1 MIKKVIDT
9 INKYNL
15 IKNGDSIV
23 IGLSGGAD
31 SVCLT
36 LVLNEL
42 KKEYNL
48 KLKAVH
54 INHKLRGEESDRDM
68 NFCKEFCDRLEI
80 PLKVYEFDVEKL
92 ARENKTGVEEF
103 ARNLRYKCFNENVTD
118 GKIATAHN
126 LDDVAET
133 MILNITRGASVNGLC
148 SIPAK
153 RDNIIRPLIN
163 VSREEIENYLSGI
176 SQRFVTDSTN
186 LTDEYTRNKIR
197 HNVIPVLKEINPAFL
212 QSVKRLKNIAEIQSD
227 YFDKKAAKLLK
238 DNVSV
243 ERLKNENESVI
254 FAYVSAL
261 IKQKLCVSLDFSH
274 IEKCVDVIKNY
285 GKCQL
290 PKGYLFVNEKNNI
303 KIKKNDEFLSNDFE
317 VKFELKTKTPYNS
330 YVSKVISIDEYKNTK
345 NVYNLFLNNAI
356 DYDKICDSLILRNR
370 RAGDKIRLKNQKVTK
385 EIKKIYNEKKIPLDV
400 RNKLCVLDCNGKVI
414 WAEDIG
420 VSGEFCVTKDTK
432 KVLLITREVDYY

>member
-68 NFCKEFCDRLEI
+68 NFCKEFCNELKI

-92 ARENKTGVEEF
+92 AKENKTGVEEF
-103 ARNLRYKCFNENVTD
+103 ARNLRYKCFSENATD
-118 GKIATAHN
+118 SKIATAHN

-133 MILNITRGASVNGLC
+133 LILNITRGSSINGLC

-163 VSREEIENYLSGI
+163 VSREEIENYLSNI

-238 DNVSV
+238 DDVSV
-243 ERLKNENESVI
+243 ENLKSEHDSVI

-261 IKQKLCVSLDFSH
+261 VKQNLGVSIDFSH
-274 IEKCVDVIKNY
+274 IEKCVDVIKNG

-290 PKGYLFVNEKNNI
+290 PKGFLFIAEKNNI
-303 KIKKNDEFLSNDFE
+303 KIKKNDDFLSNDFE
-317 VKFELKTKTPYNS
+317 VKFDLKVKTPYNS
-330 YVSKVISIDEYKNTK
+330 YISKVIGIDEYKNTK
-345 NVYNLFLNNAI
+345 NVYNLFLNSAI

-400 RNKLCVLDCNGKVI
+400 RNKLCVLDCNGKII
-414 WAEDIG
+414 WAEG
-420 VSGEFCVTKDTK
+420 VGASGEVCVTKDTK

>member
-1 MIKKVIDT
+1 
-9 INKYNL
+9 
-15 IKNGDSIV
+15 
-23 IGLSGGAD
+23 
-31 SVCLT
+31 
-36 LVLNEL
+36 
-42 KKEYNL
+42 
-48 KLKAVH
+48 
-54 INHKLRGEESDRDM
+54 M

-330 YVSKVISIDEYKNTK
+330 YVSKVMSIDEFKNTK

-420 VSGEFCVTKDTK
+420 VSGEFCITKDTK

>member
-1 MIKKVIDT
+1 MIKKVINT

-15 IKNGDSIV
+15 IKKGDSIV

-36 LVLNEL
+36 LVLNKL
-42 KKEYNL
+42 KEEYNL

-68 NFCKEFCDRLEI
+68 NFCKELCDNLEI
-80 PLKVYEFDVEKL
+80 PLKVYEFDVERL
-92 ARENKTGVEEF
+92 AKESKTGVEEF
-103 ARNLRYKCFNENVTD
+103 ARNLRYKCFNENTQN

-133 MILNITRGASVNGLC
+133 LVLNITRGTSINGLC

-163 VSREEIENYLSGI
+163 VSREEIEIYLSGI
-176 SQRFVTDSTN
+176 GQRFVTDSTN

-197 HNVIPVLKEINPAFL
+197 HNVIPILKEINPAFL

-227 YFDKKAAKLLK
+227 YFYKKAAKLLK
-238 DNVSV
+238 DDISINELKKEHFSV
-243 ERLKNENESVI
+243 LSY
-254 FAYVSAL
+254 YVS
-261 IKQKLCVSLDFSH
+261 SLVEEKIGISIDFSH
-274 IEKCVDVIKNY
+274 IEKCVDIIKNG

-290 PKGYLFVNEKNNI
+290 PKGYLFVAEKEYI
-303 KIKKNDEFLSNDFE
+303 KIKKNDDFLSNDFE
-317 VKFELKTKTPYNS
+317 VKFDLKVKTPYN
-330 YVSKVISIDEYKNTK
+330 YYTSKVISIDEYKNTK
-345 NVYNLFLNNAI
+345 NVYNLFLNNVI

-400 RNKLCVLDCNGKVI
+400 RNKLCVLDCNGKII
-414 WAEDIG
+414 WAEDVG